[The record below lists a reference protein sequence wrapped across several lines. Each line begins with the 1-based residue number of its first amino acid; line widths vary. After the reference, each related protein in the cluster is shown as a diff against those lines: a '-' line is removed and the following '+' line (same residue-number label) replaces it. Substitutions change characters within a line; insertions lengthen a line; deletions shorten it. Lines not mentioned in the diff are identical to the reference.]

1 MTGSRSLL
9 ECAWGGGLA
18 VLGGCGRWAVLA
30 GCASSLFLAGCASPW
45 QPRGETATAAA
56 SVSPNG
62 SLSKAPLEVSNQPFG
77 SSQSSRSWSAALQ
90 DATSSMAEALTIKPR
105 VIPADDPVSLSTE
118 PANLGPEFH
127 LQLARYLE
135 HGDQPAAA
143 RKQYE
148 LALRADPENFDAL
161 IGCGRLLDRQG
172 QAADA
177 QKMYGRAVAVD
188 PQQSTAY
195 NDLGISHARQGQT
208 EPALEALRKAVELAP
223 ENARYRNNL
232 AAVLVQA
239 NQPDSA
245 LLHLRQVHAEP
256 IARYNLGC
264 LLNEVGQLE
273 AARRE
278 FAAALHHDPQLAPAR
293 AMLARWDASAPSDLR
308 SAQLASFQQPDLRR
322 LPVAGAG
329 PGSVHARLGLP
340 MVTEPAGP
348 EVAGGAAG
356 PRLRVLL
363 PPEPVAR
370 RTEW

>member
-1 MTGSRSLL
+1 MSEWTAGTSL
-9 ECAWGGGLA
+9 AM
-18 VLGGCGRWAVLA
+18 LA
-30 GCASSLFLAGCASPW
+30 GRGGWFLLACCACMMLLSGCASPW
-45 QPRGETATAAA
+45 QPRGETATASA

-62 SLSKAPLEVSNQPFG
+62 SLSKAPLQVSNQPFG
-77 SSQSSRSWSAALQ
+77 SSQSSSSWSSALQ
-90 DATSSMAEALTIKPR
+90 GATSSMAEALTIKPR

-148 LALRADPENFDAL
+148 LALRADPENVDAL
-161 IGCGRLLDRQG
+161 VGCGRLLDRLG
-172 QAADA
+172 QAGDA
-177 QKMYGRAVAVD
+177 QKMYRRAVAVD
-188 PQQSTAY
+188 PQHGSAY

-264 LLNEVGQLE
+264 LLSEVGQSE

-293 AMLARWDASAPSDLR
+293 AMLARWDAPAIADPR
-308 SAQLASFQQPDLRR
+308 SMQLAGFQQPDLRR
-322 LPVAGAG
+322 LPAA
-329 PGSVHARLGLP
+329 SARADIAHARLGLP
-340 MVTEPAGP
+340 MVTEPAGA
-348 EVAGGAAG
+348 EVAGGTAG

-363 PPEPVAR
+363 PPEPVAW
-370 RTEW
+370 RTER